1 MSEEADTASTRDH
14 RRTGCKILEPP
25 RTARASSRVISSN
38 WNELGS
44 GTAGAGL
51 TGMVEFGF
59 PGGFGECGETLWST
73 SRGGSPTGTA
83 EKTSGGLTGGPP
95 SSAPPSMIR
104 QNRGCQC
111 SNRAGSASHRFTQY
125 SKEGRRTVARF
136 AGLRTRWPRVIRHD
150 GEPVSR
156 RRTQRDQA
164 GRGPGW
170 RNRGLLFAWLSW
182 RSATAPQKHAYIR
195 AGSWNR
201 FERKSPEPADSHLEP
216 VSSSSLESELS
227 PRDHCS
233 GRSTVG
239 RIRSL

>member
-1 MSEEADTASTRDH
+1 MSTTPRRASMSEEADTAWTRDH

-25 RTARASSRVISSN
+25 RTARASSTVMSSN
-38 WNELGS
+38 CNELGS

-73 SRGGSPTGTA
+73 SRRGSPTGTA
-83 EKTSGGLTGGPP
+83 GKTSGGLTGGPP

-125 SKEGRRTVARF
+125 SKEGRCDTNAPRTGCCRSNSSGSCAEARPHARRVARS
-136 AGLRTRWPRVIRHD
+136 AGLRARWPRVIRHD
-150 GEPVSR
+150 GEPVCR
-156 RRTQRDQA
+156 RRTHRDQA

-170 RNRGLLFAWLSW
+170 RN
-182 RSATAPQKHAYIR
+182 
-195 AGSWNR
+195 
-201 FERKSPEPADSHLEP
+201 
-216 VSSSSLESELS
+216 
-227 PRDHCS
+227 
-233 GRSTVG
+233 
-239 RIRSL
+239 